1 MELNRFLLEVFER
14 EAVRS
19 RVALEPVPS
28 GRDDWKPHEKSMEF
42 GYLANLVAT
51 IPTWIGMQLM
61 RDELDIAPVDGP
73 TIAMDRTAT
82 SAGLLEALS
91 KNVAEARHALIQT
104 TDSHLA
110 KPWRLKAQG
119 QVVAEA
125 ARSLMIQDTLNHWA
139 HHRGQLTVYLRLLGA
154 KVPALYGPSADDRSF
169 GPYPR

>member
-14 EAVRS
+14 EATRS
-19 RVALEPVPS
+19 HAALEPVP
-28 GRDDWKPHEKSMEF
+28 GGHDDWKPHEKSMAF

-51 IPTWIGMQLM
+51 IPTWIAMQVM
-61 RDELDIAPVDGP
+61 RDELDIAPVEGP
-73 TIAMDRTAT
+73 GITMDRTAT

-91 KNVAEARHALIQT
+91 THAAEARHALLQT

-110 KPWRLKAQG
+110 KPWRLKARG
-119 QVVAEA
+119 EVVAEA

-154 KVPALYGPSADDRSF
+154 RVPALYGPSADDRSF